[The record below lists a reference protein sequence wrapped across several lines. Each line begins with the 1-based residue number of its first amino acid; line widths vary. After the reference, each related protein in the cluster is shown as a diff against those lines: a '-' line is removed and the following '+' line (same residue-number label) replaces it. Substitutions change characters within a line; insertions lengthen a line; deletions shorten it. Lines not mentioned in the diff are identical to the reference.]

1 MPVVGQ
7 KRRFDRLPIISGLP
21 PINGHHL
28 TGPAGLFRA
37 NFGLMHRSKRYFHS
51 EHLVGALKQK
61 PV

>member
-1 MPVVGQ
+1 VGHREVGFAF
-7 KRRFDRLPIISGLP
+7 K
-21 PINGHHL
+21 NGQRQ
-28 TGPAGLFRA
+28 TGSVGPFRA